1 MFKKIK
7 NFIIVNFLFLI
18 CIGIKTNAS
27 SSEGIVKALVDT
39 NQIRIGEQFHLEL
52 NAIAYPNTEV
62 LFPVLPDTFNHF
74 EIVNR
79 GKIDTVPA
87 SNPLKL
93 RQQFTVTSF
102 DSGFFVL
109 PPFPFL
115 VRNLKNS
122 VADTLTTEALL
133 MGIRTISVDTTKEIK
148 DIKPLMN
155 VPYPWKEKLPYLL
168 GGLLLIAGLIYLAI
182 RYSKR
187 KKVVIIAPPKPKTPV
202 HIRTIQKLKSIEEQK
217 LWQNGFVKKYHI
229 EVSDSIREYIEERFG
244 IHAMEQTSDETLKLF
259 GPRQIS
265 AGEKEKLQ
273 YILQLADM
281 VKFAKVEPIALEN
294 EQTIAYAY
302 DFVNSTIPAVQV
314 TNVNDPQKSEG
325 AKS

>member
-7 NFIIVNFLFLI
+7 SFITVSFLSLLFI
-18 CIGIKTNAS
+18 CLKANGS
-27 SSEGIVKALVDT
+27 SSEGIVKASVDT
-39 NQIRIGEQFHLEL
+39 NQIRIGEQFQLEL
-52 NAIAYPNTEV
+52 NAIAHPNTEV
-62 LFPVLPDTFNHF
+62 FFPVLPDTFNHF

-79 GKIDTVPA
+79 GKIDTIPA
-87 SNPLKL
+87 SNPLTL

-122 VADTLTTEALL
+122 VADTLSTEALL
-133 MGIRTISVDTTKEIK
+133 MGVRTISVDTTKEIK

-155 VPYPWKEKLPYLL
+155 VPYPWKEKLPYLI

-182 RYSKR
+182 RYTNR
-187 KKVVIIAPPKPKTPV
+187 KKVVILAPPKPKTPA
-202 HIRTIQKLKSIEEQK
+202 HIRTIQTLKTIEEQK
-217 LWQNGFVKKYHI
+217 LWQNGFTKKYHI
-229 EVSDSIREYIEERFG
+229 EVSDTIRGYIEERFD
-244 IHAMEQTSDETLKLF
+244 IRAMEQTSDETLKLF
-259 GPRQIS
+259 GPKQIS
-265 AGEKEKLQ
+265 GIEKEKLQ

-302 DFVNSTIPAVQV
+302 DFVNSTIPVTQPSGATDPVKNEEVQ
-314 TNVNDPQKSEG
+314 S
-325 AKS
+325 

>member
-1 MFKKIK
+1 MLKKIK
-7 NFIIVNFLFLI
+7 IFISVCFLFLLGI
-18 CIGIKTNAS
+18 CSKTNGS
-27 SSEGIVKALVDT
+27 SSEEIVKAIVDT

-62 LFPVLPDTFNHF
+62 FFPVIPDTFNHF

-79 GKIDTVPA
+79 GRIDTVPA

-102 DSGFFVL
+102 DSGFFVM

-115 VRNLKNS
+115 VRNLKSS

-133 MGIRTISVDTTKEIK
+133 MGVRTIPVDTTKEIK

-155 VPYPWKEKLPYLL
+155 VPYPWREKLPYLL
-168 GGLLLIAGLIYLAI
+168 GGLLLIVGLIYLAI
-182 RYSKR
+182 LYSKR
-187 KKVVIIAPPKPKTPV
+187 KKVVIIAPPKPKTPA
-202 HIRTIQKLKSIEEQK
+202 HIRTIQALKSIEEQK
-217 LWQNGFVKKYHI
+217 LWQNGFTKKYHI
-229 EVSDSIREYIEERFG
+229 EVSDTIRGYIEERFG
-244 IHAMEQTSDETLKLF
+244 IHAMEQTSDDTLKLF
-259 GPRQIS
+259 GPQQIN
-265 AGEKEKLQ
+265 AVEKEKLQ

-294 EQTIAYAY
+294 EQSISYAY
-302 DFVNSTIPAVQV
+302 DFVNSTIPVVQETDNSGPDKNREV
-314 TNVNDPQKSEG
+314 QS
-325 AKS
+325 